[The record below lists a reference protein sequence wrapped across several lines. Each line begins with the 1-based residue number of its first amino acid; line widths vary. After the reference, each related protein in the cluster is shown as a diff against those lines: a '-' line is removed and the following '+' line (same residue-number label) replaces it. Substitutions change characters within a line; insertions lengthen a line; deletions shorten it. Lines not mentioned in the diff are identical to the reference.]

1 MFDLD
6 AGLHHKSHLGEFWLS
21 SDSILHTYTR
31 CGFGLHTLNV
41 SR

>member
-31 CGFGLHTLNV
+31 WVRPATLNV